1 MSTKRTT
8 LCAALTAAVATFA
21 VARDA
26 HATGFAELG
35 EDFMDLP
42 MLTYSSGMYARLAF
56 SVAVHMEPDI
66 LIVDEALSTGD
77 ARFKEKS
84 FARMKELCSQAR
96 TILLVSHALG
106 TVTELCTDAVWLD
119 HGQVVD
125 RGPAGDVVKAYK
137 RFLKVGP
144 TAAVADEDL

>member
-1 MSTKRTT
+1 MRRLLLASVLVLPTAP
-8 LCAALTAAVATFA
+8 AAAQCGTW
-21 VARDA
+21 DA
-26 HATGFAELG
+26 DFAELG

-77 ARFKEKS
+77 ARFREKS

-96 TILLVSHALG
+96 TIFLVSHALG

-119 HGQVVD
+119 
-125 RGPAGDVVKAYK
+125 RGRLMSRGAPQDVVAQYR
-137 RFLKVGP
+137 RFLKVG
-144 TAAVADEDL
+144 AAPLTDEDV